1 MATAIHSICSRPTKM
16 NRWLASVVIL
26 IGALSCYATA
36 QSSSG
41 ELRLKVADPQGL
53 GLRSSVELV
62 CDANQIHRTYTTD
75 AGGSLEARMLPFGV
89 YTLKVSHENFESY
102 FGLVEIRSELPTDVE
117 VRLSLEA
124 VKTVVEVRDSD
135 TLVDPHRV
143 GTVNRVGQE
152 IIQNAAIAMPGRSI
166 IDLVNSKPGW
176 VLESNGTLHPRGSE
190 NQTQYVVDGV
200 PLTDNRSATFAPQ
213 IELDDV
219 ESMTVVTASF
229 PAEYGRKLG
238 GVVEISTNQD
248 MKPGFHGR
256 LVTSGGSFSTGNVHM
271 MLQEGWDK
279 NLIEVSG
286 GAASTNRYLDPPAVE
301 NFNNHA
307 SASDF
312 SSHYEREF
320 TPHDRL
326 GLSLRHEQTLF
337 QVPDDAQQQAA
348 GQLQDRGN
356 FETMGIL
363 SYQHI
368 FSPNLLADLRFMS
381 RDVSARLTSNELST
395 PIIVNQERGFRE
407 EYVKANVAAHYHMH
421 DIKAGVEVDYGSVHE
436 QFSDA
441 IADSSQFDPG
451 TPLTFSFF
459 GRGVDREQA
468 AYVQDLVRLG
478 RWTLS
483 AGVRWDHYQLLANR
497 RALSPRL
504 GAAWF
509 WPRTGT
515 VFHLSYDR
523 IFQTP
528 ALENLLLASSAE
540 VIALNPQVLRVPV
553 QPSSGN
559 YYEAG
564 VTQSLFGKL
573 SLEANYY
580 RRFFDNYADD
590 DVLLNTGVS
599 IPIAFRKANIYGAES
614 KLEIPHWGR
623 ISGFLSYS
631 YLVGF
636 GYTPVTGGVFLGN
649 DASTALN
656 AGRFPITQD
665 QRNTVRTRVQCH
677 ISSRLWIALSGSY
690 ESGLPTEFDGTP
702 EDALQQFGPQI
713 TSRVDFARGR
723 VRPSFAF
730 TPAAGADLIKHEHW
744 TTSLQAQVQNVAN
757 RFNLINFA
765 GLFSGTGIAP
775 PRSYAVRLVSTF

>member
-1 MATAIHSICSRPTKM
+1 MATATHSICGRHEKL
-16 NRWLASVVIL
+16 NRWLIAVVIL
-26 IGALSCYATA
+26 VGTLPHYAIA
-36 QSSSG
+36 QSSTG

-53 GLRSSVELV
+53 GLRSTIELV
-62 CDANQIHRTYTTD
+62 CDANQINRTYTTD
-75 AGGSLEARMLPFGV
+75 ASGWLEARMLPFGV
-89 YTLKVSHENFESY
+89 YTIKVGHENFESY
-102 FGLVEIRSELPTDVE
+102 SGVVEIRSELPTDVE

-143 GTVNRVGQE
+143 GTINRVGQE
-152 IIQNAAIAMPGRSI
+152 VIQNGTIAMPGRSI

-213 IELDDV
+213 IEPDDV
-219 ESMTVVTASF
+219 ESMTILTASF

-248 MKPGFHGR
+248 IKPGFHGR
-256 LVTSGGSFSTGNVHM
+256 LVASDGSFGTGNVHVE
-271 MLQEGWDK
+271 LQEGWDR
-279 NLIEVSG
+279 NSIEVSG
-286 GAASTNRYLDPPAVE
+286 GAASTNRYLDPPAPQ

-307 SASDF
+307 AASDF

-326 GLSLRHEQTLF
+326 GLSIRHEQTSF
-337 QVPDDAQQQAA
+337 QVPNDAQQQAA
-348 GQLQDRGN
+348 GQLQGRAN

-368 FSPNLLADLRFMS
+368 FSTNLLADFRLMS

-395 PIIVNQERGFRE
+395 PIVVNQERGFRE
-407 EYVKANVAAHYHMH
+407 EYVKGGIAAHHQIH
-421 DIKAGVEVDYGSVHE
+421 DIKAGVEVDYGSVNE

-451 TPLTFSFF
+451 TPLTFNFF
-459 GRGVDREQA
+459 GKGIDREQA

-483 AGVRWDHYQLLANR
+483 AGVRWDHYQLLVNR
-497 RALSPRL
+497 RAMSPRL

-515 VFHLSYDR
+515 VFHASYDR

-528 ALENLLLASSAE
+528 AFENILLASSAE
-540 VIALNPQVLRVPV
+540 VTALNPQVLRVPV

-564 VTQSLFGKL
+564 FTQSVLGKL
-573 SLEANYY
+573 SLEGNYY
-580 RRFFDNYADD
+580 RRFFTNYADD

-599 IPIAFRKANIYGAES
+599 IPISFRKANIYGAEA
-614 KLEIPHWGR
+614 KLEVPHWGR

-649 DASTALN
+649 DATTALN
-656 AGRFPITQD
+656 SGRFPITQD
-665 QRNTVRTRVQCH
+665 QRNTVRTRAQFR
-677 ISSRLWIALSGSY
+677 ISSRLWVALSGSY

-723 VRPSFAF
+723 VRPSFVLS
-730 TPAAGADLIKHEHW
+730 PAAGADLIKHEHW
-744 TTSLQAQVQNVAN
+744 TTSLQAQVQNVTN

-775 PRSYAVRLVSTF
+775 PRSYAVRAVTTF